1 LAIALPFAMV
11 DELENPHH
19 RRQRFSVGCW
29 PSIPVIQATVME
41 SAMNTSPI
49 VPADGLS
56 ASASVNKRNVALS
69 SAAEL
74 SGRFLLVLLFLLS
87 GLGKLGAYK
96 ATAAYMASVGV
107 PSALLPAVI
116 ATEILGSLAI
126 VLGWK
131 TRVVAFLLAGFSL
144 LSALTFHNN
153 LADQTQMIMFFKNLS
168 IAGGFLLLVANGA
181 GSLSLDRRASRH
193 G

>member
-1 LAIALPFAMV
+1 
-11 DELENPHH
+11 
-19 RRQRFSVGCW
+19 
-29 PSIPVIQATVME
+29 
-41 SAMNTSPI
+41 MNTSPS

-56 ASASVNKRNVALS
+56 ASASVNKGNAALAN
-69 SAAEL
+69 AAEL

-87 GLGKLGAYK
+87 GIGKLGAYSSI
-96 ATAAYMASVGV
+96 AAYMSAAGV

-144 LSALTFHNN
+144 LTALTFHNN

-181 GSLSLDRRASRH
+181 GSLSLDRRASRRASRH
-193 G
+193 GSD